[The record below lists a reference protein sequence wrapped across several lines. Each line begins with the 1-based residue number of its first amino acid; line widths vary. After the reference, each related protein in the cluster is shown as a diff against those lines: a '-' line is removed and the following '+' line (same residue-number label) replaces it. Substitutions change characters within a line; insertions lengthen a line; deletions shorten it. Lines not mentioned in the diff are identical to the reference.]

1 MSKQNHYGE
10 KLRELITEHDINQ
23 VELARE
29 YGCKADNVQKAM
41 KSKTMKDDTFDKWVK
56 AIEILIERKKNQRL
70 QDKLDRIKA
79 ILEE

>member
-10 KLRELITEHDINQ
+10 KLRALITEHDISQ

-29 YGCKADNVQKAM
+29 YGCGKDNVQKAM
-41 KSKTMKDDTFDKWVK
+41 RSTTMKDETFDKWVK

-70 QDKLDRIKA
+70 QDKLDRIMA
-79 ILEE
+79 ILDE